1 MHINSRFGHMVQ
13 DYYLGQVRQISA
25 KRKKVLA
32 GIKNPL
38 QAKQYIESVRK
49 KIAAAFGPL
58 PERTPLNAR
67 TVGIIRKKGF
77 TIEKVIF
84 YSRPDFPVTG
94 NLYLPSGVK
103 GKVPAVLGLCGHAQI
118 GKAEPAYQS
127 FCQGLALKGYAV
139 FIIDPVSQGERYQ
152 FLNTPDAENISG
164 RCCDEHN
171 MMGKQLRLTGE
182 FFGTWRAWDGIRGL
196 DYLLGRPEVDV
207 SRIGVTGNSGGG
219 TLTSYVNALDDRPT
233 MAAPGCF
240 ITTYL
245 RNLENELPSDCE
257 QIPPDMLKY
266 GLEMSDLIIARAP
279 RPVIIL
285 SQKNDFFD
293 PRGTREACEDVRHIY
308 SLLGAKDNARLAI
321 GPDSHGYTL
330 ANREVMYRFF
340 NEFAGVKKDDR
351 EPEFKACETVELQ
364 CAPEGQ
370 VINLT
375 GSKLLRSFTLEKA
388 AMLKESRKKIVSKD
402 DLKTAVLK
410 KLAIKIPESV
420 PEHRVLRQAAYVST
434 PPYIFFNRFAVE
446 TEPGITAI
454 LNQRCGR
461 NLYHI
466 PAADKA
472 VLYIPHLSAYE
483 ELKDGLE
490 PGLSSD
496 MDSLMFGLDVRGIGE
511 STPQTCNIW
520 DEDFFLP
527 YNYDY
532 FYAAHGIMLGKP
544 YLGGKVLDVLAAAK
558 LLKSSG
564 IKQIHL
570 IGRGQGSLA
579 AAFAGLLS
587 DDISRVTLFNAPF
600 AYEEMVLSPTTRWP
614 LSCMV
619 PGILD
624 TLDLPDVYNALA
636 GKKLKLTVPWDALFK
651 ALPQSKINR
660 LIKKYSI
667 KEAVAGGCNACL
679 KEKV

>member
-1 MHINSRFGHMVQ
+1 MMQ
-13 DYYLGQVRQISA
+13 DYYLGQVRKISA
-25 KRKKVLA
+25 KRKKTLA
-32 GIKNPL
+32 GIKTPL
-38 QAKQYIESVRK
+38 QAKQYVETVRK

-67 TVGIIRKKGF
+67 TAGIVRKKGF
-77 TIEKVIF
+77 TIEKIIY

-94 NLYLPSGVK
+94 NLYLPSGIK
-103 GKVPAVLGLCGHAQI
+103 GKVPAVLGLCGHSQS
-118 GKAEPAYQS
+118 GKADPVYQS

-152 FLNTPDAENISG
+152 FLNTPEAEDISG
-164 RCCDEHN
+164 RCCIEHN
-171 MMGKQLRLTGE
+171 MLGRQLRLTGE
-182 FFGTWRAWDGIRGL
+182 FIGTWRAWDGIRGL
-196 DYLLGRPEVDV
+196 DYLLSRPEVDA

-219 TLTSYVNALDDRPT
+219 TLTSYVNALDDRPA

-245 RNLENELPSDCE
+245 RNLENELPADCE

-266 GLEMSDLIIARAP
+266 SLEMSDLIIARAP

-293 PRGTREACEDVRHIY
+293 PRGTLEAYEEIKHVY
-308 SLLGAKDNARLAI
+308 SLLGAKNNARLAI

-330 ANREVMYRFF
+330 PNRESMYRFF
-340 NEFAGVKKDDR
+340 NEFAGVKKDDM
-351 EPEFKACETVELQ
+351 EPEIKACETAELQ

-370 VINLT
+370 VINLAEN
-375 GSKLLRSFTLEKA
+375 KLLRSFTLEKA
-388 AMLKESRKKIVSKD
+388 VELRKSRKKINSKD
-402 DLKTAVLK
+402 GLKSAVLK
-410 KLAIKIPESV
+410 KLAVKIPESV
-420 PEHRVLRQAAYVST
+420 PPHRVLRLAVYSST
-434 PPYIFFNRFAVE
+434 PPHIFFNRFAVE
-446 TEPGITAI
+446 TEPGVTAI

-461 NLYHI
+461 DLYHI
-466 PAADKA
+466 PAADSA
-472 VLYIPHLSAYE
+472 ILYISHLSAYE
-483 ELKDGLE
+483 ELKDGLDSN
-490 PGLSSD
+490 LDSIT
-496 MDSLMFGLDVRGIGE
+496 DSLLFGLDVRGIGE
-511 STPQTCNIW
+511 TTPQTCNTQ
-520 DEDFFLP
+520 DENFFSP
-527 YNYDY
+527 YNYDF
-532 FYAAHGIMLGKP
+532 FYASHAIMLGKP

-570 IGRGQGSLA
+570 VGRGQGSIV

-587 DDISRVTLFNAPF
+587 DDISRVTLLNAPF
-600 AYEEMVLSPTTRWP
+600 AYEEMVLSPVTEWP
-614 LSCMV
+614 LSCMI

-636 GKKLKLTVPWDALFK
+636 GKKLKITDPWNALFK
-651 ALPQSKINR
+651 PLTKSKIDS

-667 KEAVAGGCNACL
+667 KNAIDGGCNADL
-679 KEKV
+679 

>member
-1 MHINSRFGHMVQ
+1 MHINSRFGHMMQ
-13 DYYLGQVRQISA
+13 DYYLGQVRSISA
-25 KRKKVLA
+25 KRKKTLA

-58 PERTPLNAR
+58 PDRTPLNAR
-67 TVGIIRKKGF
+67 TAGIVRKAGF

-94 NLYLPSGVK
+94 NLYLPSGIK
-103 GKVPAVLGLCGHAQI
+103 GKVPAVLGLCGHAQS

-152 FLNTPDAENISG
+152 FLNTRDAEEVSG
-164 RCCDEHN
+164 SCCSEHN
-171 MMGKQLRLTGE
+171 MMGKQLRLAGE
-182 FFGTWRAWDGIRGL
+182 FIGTWRAWDGIRGL
-196 DYLLGRPEVDV
+196 DYLLSRPEVDV

-233 MAAPGCF
+233 MAAAGCF

-293 PRGTREACEDVRHIY
+293 PRGAREAYEEVRHIY
-308 SLLGAKDNARLAI
+308 SLLGAKDNIRLAV

-330 ANREVMYRFF
+330 PNREFMYRFF
-340 NEFAGVKKDDR
+340 NEFARVRKDDR
-351 EPEFKACETVELQ
+351 EPEINACETIELQ

-370 VINLT
+370 VINLAEN
-375 GSKLLRSFTLEKA
+375 KLLRNFTLEKA
-388 AMLKESRKKIVSKD
+388 SSLRKSRRKIASEGGLKA
-402 DLKTAVLK
+402 AVLK
-410 KLAIKIPESV
+410 KLAIRIPESV
-420 PEHRVLRQAAYVST
+420 PEHRVLRLAVYAST

-454 LNQRCGR
+454 LSQRCGR
-461 NLYHI
+461 DLYHI
-466 PAADKA
+466 PAADNA

-483 ELKDGLE
+483 ELKDGL
-490 PGLSSD
+490 GLD
-496 MDSLMFGLDVRGIGE
+496 PEMESLLFGLDVRGIGE
-511 STPQTCNIW
+511 TTPRTCNIC
-520 DEDFFLP
+520 DENFFTP

-558 LLKSSG
+558 LLKSCG
-564 IKQIHL
+564 VKQIHL
-570 IGRGQGSLA
+570 AGRGQGGIV

-587 DDISRVTLFNAPF
+587 DDISRVTLLNAPF
-600 AYEEMVLSPTTRWP
+600 AYEEMVLSPVTMWP
-614 LSCMV
+614 LSCMI

-624 TLDLPDVYNALA
+624 ALDLPDVYNALA
-636 GKKLKLTVPWDALFK
+636 GKNLKMADPWDAMFK
-651 ALPQSKINR
+651 PLTKSKISS

-667 KEAVAGGCNACL
+667 KDAIAGGCNADL
-679 KEKV
+679 